1 MSVFQMV
8 EAMLPPAAT
17 PSAAAATD
25 DRGLRVDTASLASLA
40 SLASSDDEIL
50 TQLLLLDG
58 LLNLRLATHCK
69 ILRVLPKFHDRSL
82 RVR

>member
-25 DRGLRVDTASLASLA
+25 DRGLRVDTVSLA

-58 LLNLRLATHCK
+58 LINLRLATHCK